1 MSAPE
6 WIVATREGTVL
17 FAAAA
22 PDLVGRSVSELTPDQ
37 RAHVRI
43 AEIEAIAIQRQP
55 TDLFALLTGTIETLQ
70 QQAIALDI
78 ELTVEAAPNLRHVRV
93 DPEKVAWVVA
103 TLVGNAFRYVRRG
116 SRYKPGGSISVRLRA
131 DDDALL
137 IVVEDDGPGIA
148 PDKLAHLFQK
158 GAGVTHGTGLALM
171 LIRDVIAAHGGT
183 VEVKSRCNDVECGTS
198 VTLRLPT

>member
-17 FAAAA
+17 FAAGA
-22 PDLVGRSVSELTPDQ
+22 PSLVGRKLSELTPDQ
-37 RAHVRI
+37 KARVHV

-55 TDLFALLTGTIETLQ
+55 TDLLALLTGTIETLQ
-70 QQAIALDI
+70 QQATALDI
-78 ELTVEAAPNLRHVRV
+78 ELTIEAAPDLRQVCV

-116 SRYKPGGSISVRLRA
+116 SRVMPGGSISVCLRA
-131 DDDALL
+131 EAGALL

-183 VEVKSRCNDVECGTS
+183 VEVKSRSNDVACGTS